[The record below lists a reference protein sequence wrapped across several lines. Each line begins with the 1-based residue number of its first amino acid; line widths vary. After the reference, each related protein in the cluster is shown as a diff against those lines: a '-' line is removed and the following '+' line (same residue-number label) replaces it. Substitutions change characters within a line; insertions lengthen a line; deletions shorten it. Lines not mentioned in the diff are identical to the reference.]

1 MSSDEIS
8 AKLTAYI
15 KKRFLDGDENK
26 ELEDITPLLEWGV
39 LNSMNTALLL
49 MYIRDELGVAVPPK
63 GIVADNF
70 KNIRS
75 ITQMV
80 VDLGSPQP
88 ATVAGTER
96 GTA

>member
-8 AKLTAYI
+8 EKISAYI
-15 KKRFLDGDENK
+15 KERFLSGDQNK
-26 ELEDITPLLEWGV
+26 ELANSTPLLEWGV

-49 MYIRDELGVAVPPK
+49 MYIRDELGVVVPPQ

-70 KNIRS
+70 KDIDS

-80 VDLGSPQP
+80 VDLGSPQK
-88 ATVAGTER
+88 ATVAGTE
-96 GTA
+96 

>member
-8 AKLTAYI
+8 EKISAYI
-15 KKRFLDGDENK
+15 KERFLSGDQNK
-26 ELEDITPLLEWGV
+26 ELENSTPLLEWGV

-49 MYIRDELGVAVPPK
+49 MYIRDELGVVVPPQ

-70 KNIRS
+70 KDIDS

-80 VDLGSPQP
+80 VDLGSPQQ
-88 ATVAGTER
+88 ATVAGTE
-96 GTA
+96 